1 MSKSIFAFFAGSA
14 YWRSCFNHLRLRPG
28 NHSTNR
34 RPARYSSMKNYC
46 MRSGLSLSAAR
57 ATGVVAGMVASV
69 FFSHAAVARA
79 ALAVAAAERPIE
91 IHQRLVTRADEN
103 VVALTLDACGGGFDA
118 DLIATLIDLHV
129 PATIFATRKW
139 IDRHPEGIALLNAH
153 PQLFVI
159 EDHGAAHVPA
169 VIGLDKRVYGL
180 RGEPDIAHLRDEIEG
195 GASAIA
201 ATGVPRP
208 QWYRGA
214 TALYDR
220 AAIGAIEAMGY
231 RIAGFSVN
239 ADAGATLPRREII
252 ARLNTVKSGDIIIAH
267 MNKPASASAEA
278 LRDALPG
285 LIRRGVQFVTLRG
298 RTVQTIG
305 ATGARS

>member
-1 MSKSIFAFFAGSA
+1 MRMENIILTTNASRTTARTIGAAALTAASIFFASA
-14 YWRSCFNHLRLRPG
+14 S
-28 NHSTNR
+28 
-34 RPARYSSMKNYC
+34 
-46 MRSGLSLSAAR
+46 
-57 ATGVVAGMVASV
+57 
-69 FFSHAAVARA
+69 VARA
-79 ALAVAAAERPIE
+79 VSPAPTIERPME
-91 IHQRLVTRADEN
+91 IHQRLITRDGESA
-103 VVALTLDACGGGFDA
+103 VALTLDACGGGFDVE
-118 DLIATLIDLHV
+118 LVRTLIDLHV

-139 IDRHPEGIALLNAH
+139 IDRHPEGVALLNAH
-153 PQLFVI
+153 PELFVI

-169 VIGLDKRVYGL
+169 VIGADKRVYGL
-180 RGEPDIAHLRDEIEG
+180 RGEPDIAHLHDEIEG

-201 ATGVPRP
+201 ATGAPRP

-267 MNKPASASAEA
+267 MNKPASESAEA

-285 LIRRGVQFVTLRG
+285 LIRRGVKFVTLRG
-298 RTVQTIG
+298 RAVETIG
-305 ATGARS
+305 AVGARS